1 VRAVVLEQAES
12 LRTDGTSLTLFPN
25 AWRALDALGV
35 AQELRPQFINIMGA
49 KLRAKNGKVIK
60 EFQHSEFAGG

>member
-1 VRAVVLEQAES
+1 MFRVLEV
-12 LRTDGTSLTLFPN
+12 LKLVLWYR
-25 AWRALDALGV
+25 
-35 AQELRPQFINIMGA
+35 A